1 MNTFIKLAFA
11 LVDGGMLR
19 QDRQSTARMACLA
32 TATIVAVV
40 CAMAAIGCL
49 LAALWI
55 YALPYVGAVG
65 APAVVA
71 GVLIILCCAVLT
83 FMRYAP
89 KLRRRIASPPFDAAP
104 ALLLA
109 QATRLLKEHKGP
121 VLIAA
126 LLAGL
131 VAGTNDK

>member
-1 MNTFIKLAFA
+1 MNELIKLVVA

-19 QDRQSTARMACLA
+19 QGRQSTSRIAGVAIAAL
-32 TATIVAVV
+32 VAVI

-89 KLRRRIASPPFDAAP
+89 RSRRTAPPSFDATS
-104 ALLLA
+104 ALLLT
-109 QATRLLKEHKGP
+109 QVTRLLKEHKGP